1 MLKAPVTILVLAV
14 EQLVGIVWAKFFDFM
29 HQPEISI
36 HVKKKRA

>member
-14 EQLVGIVWAKFFDFM
+14 ELVGIVWAKFFDFM